1 MEQKRFA
8 ENIIPLLKN
17 KKVTVFF
24 NDGSE
29 PIQGEVLAYSKYEIL
44 LMGPDGHL
52 LIFKQSIRAIKPDKP
67 IKLKDIFEPQAED
80 QSAKKKS

>member
-1 MEQKRFA
+1 MEQKHFV
-8 ENIIPLLKN
+8 ENIVPLLKN

-29 PIQGEVLAYSKYEIL
+29 PINGEILAFSRYEIL

-52 LIFKQSIRAIKPDKP
+52 LIFKQSIRYIKPEKP
-67 IKLKDIFEPQAED
+67 IRLKDIFEPQTED
-80 QSAKKKS
+80 RPVK